1 MSEETPSERIRRKI
15 REGREPASRDIK
27 RLHEERIK
35 RKPEDLERKAEEAR
49 KEEQHY
55 KEELRLMK
63 EETERRLLRTIAQQ
77 IEDELGGQAAY
88 TTIANFLDILGL
100 NVTSKEVRT
109 FIEDERKH
117 QRALEILFQ
126 TIAKKP
132 FKVPKRFEPWSLEEL
147 RRR

>member
-1 MSEETPSERIRRKI
+1 MSENLKKLKGGSTRRELKGKKFDVTSDKQI
-15 REGREPASRDIK
+15 
-27 RLHEERIK
+27 
-35 RKPEDLERKAEEAR
+35 DLERKTEEAR

-100 NVTSKEVRT
+100 GITSKEVRT